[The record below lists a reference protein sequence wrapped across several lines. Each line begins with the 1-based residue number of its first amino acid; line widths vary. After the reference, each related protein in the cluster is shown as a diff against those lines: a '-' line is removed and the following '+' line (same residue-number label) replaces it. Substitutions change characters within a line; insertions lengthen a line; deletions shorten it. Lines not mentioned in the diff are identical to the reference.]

1 MLDSSFLQI
10 GTKPQF
16 FIDDLV
22 IESVQDMTRRHHQPQ
37 KTGDGPMI
45 RKDRPWEETIYITC
59 NTWNVI
65 YDPQDS
71 LFKCWYENW
80 MIKDGHDVPSQ
91 FRESDGK
98 IIVDVHEGKP
108 SCVCYA
114 QSTDGVTWEK
124 PELDIVQIDGANTNV
139 VMGLGVGGA
148 TAHCATVML
157 DPMETDP
164 SRRFKMFF
172 MNAIADIVEGTTGS
186 AFFALATSPDGIYWA
201 LSEERPVFG
210 LTERSLGDVVTL
222 TADPAGR
229 VYWLNNRHPDM
240 CTVPADPACPPTQSW
255 ISPYGPQNF
264 ARQNKRRVFRSQ
276 SADLIHWSHP
286 RPLVVPDD
294 AVDNLDDVFYGM
306 EQFQVGEG
314 WLGFL
319 NVLHQVD
326 NTMDVQLVYSRD
338 GENFDRVRAGHAWLE
353 SGDADDWDANMVSIC
368 SKPIVVGDELY
379 VYHGGSRRHHDWW
392 MTGPSEGLVHPE
404 VDHPDPCGYGIGL
417 AKIKRDRF
425 VSLDT
430 GPVREGVLVTHPMR
444 PRGTE
449 LVINGRCRDGGSI
462 RAELTDAAGNVI
474 AGFEKETCIPFAG
487 DAVAHTMQ
495 WQAGE
500 PTPEAMFLRLRLY
513 VWNGEVFSFQFR

>member
-1 MLDSSFLQI
+1 
-10 GTKPQF
+10 
-16 FIDDLV
+16 
-22 IESVQDMTRRHHQPQ
+22 
-37 KTGDGPMI
+37 
-45 RKDRPWEETIYITC
+45 
-59 NTWNVI
+59 
-65 YDPQDS
+65 
-71 LFKCWYENW
+71 

-474 AGFEKETCIPFAG
+474 AGFEKEACIPFAG